1 MHDSRMLL
9 ITMKLSKKTVIIS
22 SIVVVSLVIF
32 IAIAVIFK
40 SSVSKPKNLLKVLQE
55 SVDLQIKGFVYTE
68 VGEANAKWEVK
79 AETAT
84 YNKKQEL
91 AVLDVVQIKLT
102 TSDGKVF
109 LMSADKGQMH
119 TKEKTIEIK
128 GNVVITSADGDKF
141 STDHLNYSD
150 AEKKFYTDAPVTME
164 NARMKI
170 TGKGLALFMNDGRLN
185 IPAMVKA
192 KIN

>member
-1 MHDSRMLL
+1 
-9 ITMKLSKKTVIIS
+9 MKLSRKTVIVS
-22 SIVVVSLVIF
+22 SIAVVSLVVLITVV
-32 IAIAVIFK
+32 AVIK
-40 SSVSKPKNLLKVLQE
+40 VGVNKPQNLLKALQN

-84 YNKKQEL
+84 YNKKQDL
-91 AVLDVVQIKLT
+91 ALFDKVQIKLT

-109 LMSADKGQMH
+109 IMVADEGRMLI
-119 TKEKTIEIK
+119 KEKNIEIK
-128 GNVVITSADGDKF
+128 GNVVINSENGDKF
-141 STDHLNYSD
+141 STDYLNYND

-164 NARMKI
+164 NKHMKI
-170 TGKGLALFMNDGRLN
+170 TGRGLALFMNTGELN
-185 IPAMVKA
+185 IPSMVKA